1 MNIKFGRTIL
11 IDETS
16 KPYDKDLRAEVMNK
30 ADNIIQIDS
39 ETGNMNFIKVKNI
52 GGITGVLGYH
62 ISGTSSDKER
72 LNKIKEIMKD
82 YER

>member
-1 MNIKFGRTIL
+1 MITHFGKTII
-11 IDETS
+11 IDETE
-16 KPYDKDLRAEVMNK
+16 KPYGRDLPPEVINK

-52 GGITGVLGYH
+52 EGVTGVLGYH

-72 LNKIKEIMKD
+72 LNKINEIMKD